1 MLQISNNK
9 INILKDKKPFF
20 YLADTCWS
28 AFTNITDEEW
38 DFYLYKRKAQGFN
51 TIQINILPQWDAS
64 VTDLDYK
71 PFVEN
76 DPHRLNDAYFAHA
89 RNMCETAKREGFEL
103 ALVVLWSNYVPGT
116 WASKMF
122 PGGILPFD
130 CLENYVRKVHETFTD
145 LEPLYI
151 ISGDTDF
158 PEEETTR
165 YYVHVGRI
173 LRGLAPDCLFT
184 THIKGRYS
192 EIPKELYALLD
203 LCFYQ
208 SGHNAKDLSMP
219 YALSETMQEKYP
231 GKPLINSEPCYEQ
244 MGYSGNM
251 YGRWAR
257 RDVRRAAWVSVLSG
271 ACAGITYGAA
281 GIYSWHKVKK
291 GFHTLLGEGFDM
303 PKSWEEA
310 MAFPGA
316 WDYGYL
322 KMLLE
327 ELNAY
332 ALVPKQELLENGTGD
347 IRVGQAG
354 EQLLLVYVPS
364 NTKVRLASDLSG
376 WDIRALGLAERFAAY
391 VDVEIKEGKTVV
403 GMHPFEEDALI
414 VARKR

>member
-1 MLQISNNK
+1 MLQISDNK

-192 EIPKELYALLD
+192 DIPKELYALLD

-219 YALSETMQEKYP
+219 YALSEMMQEKYP

-354 EQLLLVYVPS
+354 EHLLLVYVPS

-391 VDVEIKEGKTVV
+391 VDVEIKEGKTVI

>member
-1 MLQISNNK
+1 MLQISDNK
-9 INILKDKKPFF
+9 KNILKDGAPFF

-165 YYVHVGRI
+165 YYVHVGQI
-173 LRGLAPDCLFT
+173 LREFAPDCLFT

-192 EIPKELYALLD
+192 EIPKELYTMLD

-332 ALVPKQELLENGTGD
+332 ALIPKQELLENGTGD

-364 NTKVRLASDLSG
+364 NTKVRLAADLSG